1 MRLLRRLVTILM
13 VVMICGFLVIV
24 ALFVI
29 RLSGPAANTGTGVG
43 PGTGPDL
50 PETVILPQGTTAQ
63 AVTFGR
69 DWIAIVSSDNRILI
83 YDKVTGALKQTI
95 DIQ

>member
-1 MRLLRRLVTILM
+1 M

-24 ALFVI
+24 GLFVI
-29 RLSGPAANTGTGVG
+29 RLSGPAKNTG
-43 PGTGPDL
+43 PAL
-50 PETVILPQGTTAQ
+50 PNTITLPQGANAE

-83 YDKVTGALKQTI
+83 YDKATGQLKQTI
-95 DIQ
+95 DIK